1 VTLTPLELVRQA
13 RDTTLTTRDGKPAL
27 LELEPGLSE
36 DELRELEARLPAP
49 IPGDVRE
56 LLAYARGFT
65 GGATSLVDLTGGQI
79 DFEFYAAFPKGH
91 PIATDGAGNFWVVD
105 LLPDSAEWGPIYY
118 VCHDP
123 PVILYQS
130 ATLRDFLVELFK
142 TSVPPHKSL
151 VEDVHEDQLFKVWQT
166 NPGVLS
172 YEQASVSSDA
182 EIRAFAGSLGPSFQ
196 IVDMRQA
203 PVGFGF
209 SWGRYGPQT
218 VVRRHGTSR
227 LFAYEQRKKTLLG
240 RFFGP

>member
-1 VTLTPLELVRQA
+1 LSHTLLELVRQA
-13 RDTTLTTRDGKPAL
+13 RETAFTTEDGEADL

-36 DELRELEARLPAP
+36 TELVELEARLPAP

-65 GGATSLVDLTGGQI
+65 GGAADVVDLTGEKC
-79 DFEFYAAFPKGH
+79 DFEFYAAFPNGH
-91 PIATDGAGNFWVVD
+91 PIATDGFGNYWVID
-105 LLPDSAEWGPIYY
+105 LLPDSRDWGPIYF

-130 ATLRDFLVELFK
+130 ATLHDFLVELFK
-142 TSVPPHKSL
+142 MSVPPHKSL
-151 VEDVHEDQLFKVWQT
+151 VDDVHEDRLFKVWQT

-172 YEQASVSSDA
+172 YEQASVSSDP
-182 EIRAFAGSLGPSFQ
+182 ELRAFAALLGPTFQ
-196 IVDMRQA
+196 IIDMRQA

-218 VVRRHGTSR
+218 VVRRHGTVR
-227 LFAYEQRKKTLLG
+227 IFAYEERKKTLLG
-240 RFFGP
+240 RLFGK